1 MIMTSELIANVIGI
15 VIIAGYVCYL
25 LYQYYRKKKAMRRL
39 ILRYMQDSFQNEHDY
54 MEAYQAIIRK
64 ACQKNA
70 KKKFRKKG

>member
-1 MIMTSELIANVIGI
+1 MTSETIAT
-15 VIIAGYVCYL
+15 IIAAASILGYLCRL

-39 ILRYMQDSFQNEHDY
+39 ILRYMQDSFQNEYDY

>member
-15 VIIAGYVCYL
+15 VIISGYVCYL
-25 LYQYYRKKKAMRRL
+25 LYKHYRKKKAMRRL